1 MTSTTNNPV
10 LNYYKDKADDMSR
23 QYAKLGDITSNRYG
37 LMIGTLHAIIG
48 YQQKYG
54 PYDHAEV
61 IDTLNKAQAWV
72 EYADKLP
79 RDKWLYYALAREIP
93 FTFMS
98 LWKEYKASGTTDK
111 FMTWWE
117 NK

>member
-1 MTSTTNNPV
+1 MTSTTNNPF
-10 LNYYKDKADDMSR
+10 LNYYIDKVDDMSR
-23 QYAKLGDITSNRYG
+23 QYAKLNDITSNRHG

-48 YQQKYG
+48 YQQTYA
-54 PYDHAEV
+54 PYDYAGV
-61 IDTLNKAQAWV
+61 RDTLNKAQAWL

-93 FTFMS
+93 FTFIV
-98 LWKEYKASGTTDK
+98 LWNEYKASGSTEK

-117 NK
+117 NN